1 MIIFTPI
8 ILSCL
13 SPTSHLPL
21 SWPFFLLNGPLNFTG
36 SVYRSVNAELFTGA
50 QVPYWW
56 LYYCGKCLFFLRESI
71 AAYKSSGRSGVS
83 WTPPH
88 SLAGCWQ
95 AQLCAGCYEIK
106 NAAIMHIWKAMFCT
120 FPCFPLS
127 YILSHPIFYKL
138 YLSLGMDDID
148 TPLMVEHSTV
158 NYFHL
163 FEQSWT
169 SNVTISHCKKKLLRP
184 KLTSVKS
191 I

>member
-1 MIIFTPI
+1 MVRWIS
-8 ILSCL
+8 L
-13 SPTSHLPL
+13 
-21 SWPFFLLNGPLNFTG
+21 G
-36 SVYRSVNAELFTGA
+36 LFTGVWMQSCSQGHRYLTGGYTIVENA
-50 QVPYWW
+50 F
-56 LYYCGKCLFFLRESI
+56 FFLRESI

-106 NAAIMHIWKAMFCT
+106 NAAIMHIWKAMFRT

-127 YILSHPIFYKL
+127 YILSHPISYKL

-184 KLTSVKS
+184 KLTSMKS

>member
-1 MIIFTPI
+1 MTLFSFKWSVEFHWVCLQECECRVVHRGTGTLLVA
-8 ILSCL
+8 ILL
-13 SPTSHLPL
+13 WKMP
-21 SWPFFLLNGPLNFTG
+21 
-36 SVYRSVNAELFTGA
+36 
-50 QVPYWW
+50 
-56 LYYCGKCLFFLRESI
+56 FFLREST
-71 AAYKSSGRSGVS
+71 ATYKSSGRSGVS

-95 AQLCAGCYEIK
+95 AQLCADCYEIK
-106 NAAIMHIWKAMFCT
+106 NAAIMHIWKAMFRT

-127 YILSHPIFYKL
+127 YILSHPISYKL

-184 KLTSVKS
+184 KLTSMKS
-191 I
+191 IWA